1 MNSIVRHIGSNL
13 YEFYDSISQI
23 CGLETD
29 NQKHWSVSKNAS
41 GYWPRLVYQ
50 VDQDITNPE
59 VSVTFSEKVKSGQL
73 PELLITSD
81 ENIRQIDPFLRQ
93 QGFYPFSAWKG
104 MALTNLQNI
113 TPQKLPGAIEIVKPE
128 SVLELDQWLEIVN
141 TELVSP
147 LRMEISL
154 LKSLIDRP
162 EFDAY
167 LLKKDG
173 IGVSTILVF
182 ESTEF
187 TGLYLIAT
195 EKSAQRQGF
204 ASLLVHHI
212 LWEHAQRSKKPV
224 ILHATQ
230 SGEPMY
236 LKFGFQ
242 PINQFFLY
250 RYLKSNL

>member
-1 MNSIVRHIGSNL
+1 MNSIAKHIGRNL

-29 NQKHWSVSKNAS
+29 KQRHWSVSKNAS

-50 VDQDITNPE
+50 VDQDIMVPE
-59 VSVTFSEKVKSGQL
+59 VSSTFSEKVKSGQL
-73 PELLITSD
+73 PELLIASD

-104 MALTNLQNI
+104 MALTNLQNV
-113 TPQKLPGAIEIVKPE
+113 TLQELPDAIEIVKPKSAPE
-128 SVLELDQWLEIVN
+128 LEQWLKIVN

-147 LRMEISL
+147 LKMEGIL
-154 LKSLIDRP
+154 LKSLIARS
-162 EFDAY
+162 EFEAY
-167 LLKKDG
+167 LLQKDG

-182 ESTEF
+182 ESIES

-195 EKSAQRQGF
+195 EKSAQKQGF
-204 ASLLVHHI
+204 ARLLVHHI
-212 LWEHAQRSKKPV
+212 LRQYAQRSKKPV

-250 RYLKSNL
+250 RYLKSNI

>member
-1 MNSIVRHIGSNL
+1 MNSIAKYIGSNL

-29 NQKHWSVSKNAS
+29 KQKHWSVSKNAS

-50 VDQDITNPE
+50 VDQDITVPE
-59 VSVTFSEKVKSGQL
+59 VSATFSEKVKSGQL
-73 PELLITSD
+73 PELLIAND

-93 QGFYPFSAWKG
+93 QGFYPFTAWKG
-104 MALTNLQNI
+104 MALTSLQNL
-113 TPQKLPGAIEIVKPE
+113 TPRVLPDAIEIVKPQ
-128 SVLELDQWLEIVN
+128 SVSELEQWLKIVN

-147 LRMEISL
+147 LRMEESL
-154 LKSLIDRP
+154 LKSLTALP

-167 LLKKDG
+167 LMQKDG

-182 ESTEF
+182 ESTES
-187 TGLYLIAT
+187 TGLYMIAT
-195 EKSAQRQGF
+195 EKSAQKQGF

-212 LWEHAQRSKKPV
+212 LWQHAQRSKKQV

-230 SGEPMY
+230 SGEPLY

-250 RYLKSNL
+250 RYLKSNI

>member
-1 MNSIVRHIGSNL
+1 MNSIAKHIGSNL

-50 VDQDITNPE
+50 VDQDIMAPE
-59 VSVTFSEKVKSGQL
+59 VSSTFSEKAKSGQL

-81 ENIRQIDPFLRQ
+81 ENIRQIDPFLRR

-113 TPQKLPGAIEIVKPE
+113 APQELPHAIEIVKPE
-128 SVLELDQWLEIVN
+128 SVSELDQWLEIVN

-147 LRMEISL
+147 LRMEEAL
-154 LKSLIDRP
+154 LKRLIALP

-182 ESTEF
+182 ESTES

-195 EKSAQRQGF
+195 EKSAQKQGF
-204 ASLLVHHI
+204 ARQLVHHI
-212 LWEHAQRSKKPV
+212 LWQHAQRSKKPV